1 MKQQPLNPEQK
12 YKRQEHLAKAI
23 FLILPTWLVCFFML
37 WISNQYYAVIM
48 HNQYLLQSIYIGA
61 GMLASVIFY
70 AFRFRFLPTF
80 GLLLLCLYLL
90 YKGID
95 NFVYGEFD
103 AFFYGRQFGL
113 FAFLFALGWFL
124 SWGFLKQQ
132 RFPIVISGIFFI
144 VSIYLIAKQS
154 SLSVE
159 NLLQTFVPLVLYTV
173 YIFYAVQVLAQ
184 HKDRAQSYWGH
195 LLRRLGIFIGFALL
209 LIFGVLWFMQD
220 EIKAKVE
227 EFGGGGKPNKESMLK
242 EDKDGTFSLAEYT
255 KLRSNLG
262 RSNELLFVAKID
274 NFFEDGTANPLYLT
288 GFYYSKYDPETETFE
303 PDTLLP
309 ESDLFKPN
317 PSKVGLYF
325 TQSDSAVLKD
335 AKTQGYMKTVN
346 VEIYKTLLSP
356 NEFIAPTTS
365 YFLQPIAVDK
375 NNKQEFKSAYRAKS
389 LVSELNSAYF
399 VYNPG
404 GNPIL
409 EQFQEMRFEKL
420 RLANDYSKVSPKL
433 MQYYTSLPK
442 MERFQKVADL
452 AREIAAGKTTNL
464 DKVLAVRDY
473 FLSKDENGKALFKYS
488 DNPGIPDIPSA
499 SKLNYFL
506 FENRKGYCAYYAGAT
521 LFMLRSLGIPSRIVA
536 GFLTQDR
543 NPGNNKGWYWYYA
556 DQAHAWVQVYFPG
569 YGWLDFDTTV
579 GNEDAQ
585 QAPKPDGTPPNNPG
599 NALLAFDGV
608 VTEVDTLRK
617 MATIK
622 ALKMVF
628 KDKPY
633 DNLQEQQVKLDLS
646 VATIM
651 KDSLKLPVSALK
663 IADSV
668 TAVSFAEAFKTID
681 APQNADGKAV
691 LKLFPAPA
699 PIDEVQIKVAHI
711 PDYMVIG
718 ESKKKEVMP
727 VWQIV
732 LWTAGAVLLLG
743 LILFWLLA
751 PLYRV
756 YLKLRKKMSRTFPER
771 AYWDFRYSQFVLH
784 QLGYERNALS
794 ALSYAQK
801 IDLELPLKYGEF
813 VQRYLKL
820 KYSET
825 PLSNTERQFIEGY
838 TKGFESVLR
847 HKLPAKKRFRYF
859 ANPMR
864 TIAFLQLKA

>member
-1 MKQQPLNPEQK
+1 MNPVQK
-12 YKRQEHLAKAI
+12 HKRKEHLAKAI
-23 FLILPTWLVCFFML
+23 FLILPTWLVCFFIL

-48 HNQYLLQSIYIGA
+48 HNQYLLQSVYIGA

-80 GLLLLCLYLL
+80 GLLVLCLYLM
-90 YKGID
+90 YSGVD

-113 FAFLFALGWFL
+113 FAFLFSLGWFL
-124 SWGFLKQQ
+124 SWGFLRQE
-132 RFPIVISGIFFI
+132 RFPIVASGTFFI
-144 VSIYLIAKQS
+144 AGIYLIAKQNN
-154 SLSVE
+154 LSVD
-159 NLLQTFVPLVLYTV
+159 NLLQAFVPLILYTV
-173 YIFYAVQVLAQ
+173 YLFYAVQVLAQ
-184 HKDRAQSYWGH
+184 HKDKAQHYWWH
-195 LLRRLGIFIGFALL
+195 LVKRLGLFIGLALV
-209 LIFGVLWFMQD
+209 LIFGVVWIMEE

-227 EFGGGGKPNKESMLK
+227 EFGGGGKQNKETMLK
-242 EDKDGTFSLAEYT
+242 ENKDGTFSLADYA

-262 RSNELLFVAKID
+262 RSNELLFVARID

-288 GFYYSKYDPETETFE
+288 GFYYSRYDPETETFE
-303 PDTLLP
+303 QDTLLP

-317 PSKVGLYF
+317 PSKIGLYF
-325 TQSDSAVLKD
+325 THADSAVLKD
-335 AKTQGYMKTVN
+335 AKQQDYMKTVDIE
-346 VEIYKTLLSP
+346 VYKTLLSP
-356 NEFIAPTTS
+356 NEFVAPTTS
-365 YFLQPIAVDK
+365 FFIQPIAIDK

-404 GNPIL
+404 GNVML
-409 EQFQEMRFEKL
+409 SQFQEMRFEKL

-433 MQYYTSLPK
+433 MEYYTSLPQIG
-442 MERFQKVADL
+442 RFQKVADL
-452 AREIAAGKTTNL
+452 AKEVTAGKTTNV
-464 DKVLAVRDY
+464 DKILAIRDY
-473 FLSKDENGKALFKYS
+473 FLSKDESGKPLFKYS

-599 NALLAFDGV
+599 NALLAIDGIV
-608 VTEVDTLRK
+608 SDVDTLRK
-617 MATIK
+617 AATIK

-633 DNLQEQQVKLDLS
+633 EKLDSKTVSLDLS
-646 VATIM
+646 VASIM
-651 KDSLKLPVSALK
+651 KDSLTIPISDLQVN
-663 IADSV
+663 DSV
-668 TAVSFAEAFKTID
+668 TAISFAEAFKNI
-681 APQNADGKAV
+681 PLNPNEDGKS
-691 LKLFPAPA
+691 LLNRLPSPA
-699 PIDEVQIKVAHI
+699 PIDEVHVKVPHI
-711 PDYMVIG
+711 EDHLVIG
-718 ESKKKEVMP
+718 ESKKKEQTP
-727 VWQIV
+727 VWKIV
-732 LWTAGAVLLLG
+732 LWTTGCIVLLLI
-743 LILFWLLA
+743 ILFWLLA
-751 PLYRV
+751 PLYRG
-756 YLKLRKKMSRTFPER
+756 YLRIRKKISKTFPEKT
-771 AYWDFRYSQFVLH
+771 YWDFRYTQFVLY

-794 ALSYAQK
+794 AFNYAGK
-801 IDLELPLKYGEF
+801 IDKVMPLKYTEF
-813 VQRYLKL
+813 VQNYLKL
-820 KYSET
+820 KYAET
-825 PLSNTERQFIEGY
+825 PLSSPQRQFMEQYIR
-838 TKGFESVLR
+838 GFNSILV
-847 HKLPAKKRFRYF
+847 HKIPAKQRFRHF

-864 TIAFLQLKA
+864 TLAFLRSKA

>member
-1 MKQQPLNPEQK
+1 MNPEQK
-12 YKRQEHLAKAI
+12 HKRKEHLAKAI
-23 FLILPTWLVCFFML
+23 FLILPTWLVCFFIL

-48 HNQYLLQSIYIGA
+48 HNQYLLQSIYIGS

-80 GLLLLCLYLL
+80 GLLVLCLYLL
-90 YKGID
+90 YNGID
-95 NFVYGEFD
+95 NVVYGEFD

-113 FAFLFALGWFL
+113 FAFLFTLGWFL
-124 SWGFLKQQ
+124 SWGFLRLQ
-132 RFPIVISGIFFI
+132 RFPIVVSGIFFI
-144 VSIYLIAKQS
+144 SCIYLIAKQNN
-154 SLSVE
+154 LDVGG
-159 NLLQTFVPLVLYTV
+159 LLQAFVPLVLYTV
-173 YIFYAVQVLAQ
+173 YIFYAVQVLVQ
-184 HKDRAQSYWGH
+184 HKDRAQHYWGH
-195 LLRRLGIFIGFALL
+195 LLRRLGLFIGFALV
-209 LIFGVLWFMQD
+209 LIFSVIWFMED
-220 EIKAKVE
+220 EIKAKVD
-227 EFGGGGKPNKESMLK
+227 EFGGGGKSNKESMLK
-242 EDKDGTFSLAEYT
+242 KNKDGTFSLEEYT

-262 RSNELLFVAKID
+262 RTNELLFVAKID

-288 GFYYSKYDPETETFE
+288 GFYYSKYDPASETFE

-335 AKTQGYMKTVN
+335 ARQNDYMKTVN

-356 NEFIAPTTS
+356 NEFVAPTTS
-365 YFLQPIAVDK
+365 FFLQPISVDK

-404 GNPIL
+404 GNAML

-442 MERFQKVADL
+442 MERFQQVADL
-452 AREIAAGKTTNL
+452 AKKITAGKTTNV
-464 DKVLAVRDY
+464 DKVLAIRDY
-473 FLSKDENGKALFKYS
+473 FLSKDENGKPLFKYS

-579 GNEDAQ
+579 GNEEAQ
-585 QAPKPDGTPPNNPG
+585 QAPKPDGTPPDNPG
-599 NALLAFDGV
+599 NAVLAIDGV
-608 VTEVDTLRK
+608 VTDVDTLRK

-633 DNLQEQQVKLDLS
+633 DNLQEQQVQLDLS

-651 KDSLKLPVSALK
+651 KDSLKIPVTALNV
-663 IADSV
+663 ADSV
-668 TAVSFAEAFKTID
+668 TAVSFAEAFKPIE
-681 APQNADGKAV
+681 APQNAEGKSL
-691 LKLFPAPA
+691 LKIFPSPA
-699 PIDEVQIKVAHI
+699 PIDEVQVKVPHI
-711 PDYMVIG
+711 PDQLVIG
-718 ESKKKEVMP
+718 EREKQAKTP
-727 VWQIV
+727 VWQTV
-732 LWTAGAVLLLG
+732 LWVTGAVILLG
-743 LILFWLLA
+743 LIIFWLLA
-751 PLYRV
+751 PLYRL
-756 YLKLRKKMSRTFPER
+756 YLQLRRKMSRTFPES
-771 AYWDFRYSQFVLH
+771 AYWDFRYTQFVLH
-784 QLGYERNALS
+784 QLGYERNHLS
-794 ALSYAQK
+794 AFSYAQK
-801 IDLELPLKYGEF
+801 MDLELPLKYTQF
-813 VQRYLKL
+813 VQLYLKL

-825 PLSNTERQFIEGY
+825 ALNSAERQFMERY
-838 TKGFESVLR
+838 VKGFEGVLR

-864 TIAFLQLKA
+864 TIAFLQSKG

>member
-1 MKQQPLNPEQK
+1 LNPEQK
-12 YKRQEHLAKAI
+12 YKRKEHLAKAV

-80 GLLLLCLYLL
+80 GLLVLCLYLL
-90 YKGID
+90 YSGID
-95 NFVYGEFD
+95 NVVYGEFD
-103 AFFYGRQFGL
+103 SFFYGQQFFL
-113 FAFLFALGWFL
+113 FAFLFSLGWFL
-124 SWGFLKQQ
+124 SWGFLRQQ
-132 RFPIVISGIFFI
+132 RFPIVVSGIFFI
-144 VSIYLIAKQS
+144 SSIYLIAKQNN
-154 SLSVE
+154 LDVAG
-159 NLLQTFVPLVLYTV
+159 LLQAFVPLVLYTV
-173 YIFYAVQVLAQ
+173 YIFYAVQVFAQ
-184 HKDRAQSYWGH
+184 HKDRAQHYWGH
-195 LLRRLGIFIGFALL
+195 LLKRLGIFIGFALV
-209 LIFGVLWFMQD
+209 LIFSVVWFMSG
-220 EIKAKVE
+220 EIKAKVD
-227 EFGGGGKPNKESMLK
+227 EFGGGGKSNKESMLK
-242 EDKDGTFSLAEYT
+242 KNKDGTFSLEEYT

-262 RSNELLFVAKID
+262 RTNELLFVAKID

-288 GFYYSKYDPETETFE
+288 GFYYSKYDPASETFE

-335 AKTQGYMKTVN
+335 ALKQEYLKTVN
-346 VEIYKTLLSP
+346 IEVYKTLLSP

-365 YFLQPIAVDK
+365 FFLQPIAVDR

-404 GNPIL
+404 GNAML

-420 RLANDYSKVSPKL
+420 RMANDYSKVSPKL
-433 MQYYTSLPK
+433 MQYYTSMPK
-442 MERFQKVADL
+442 MERFQQVADL
-452 AREIAAGKTTNL
+452 AKKITAGKTTNV
-464 DKVLAVRDY
+464 DKVLAIRDY
-473 FLSKDENGKALFKYS
+473 FLSKDENGKPLFKYS

-579 GNEDAQ
+579 GNEEAQ
-585 QAPKPDGTPPNNPG
+585 QAPKPDGTPPENPG
-599 NALLAFDGV
+599 NALLAIDGV
-608 VTEVDTLRK
+608 VTDVDTLRK

-633 DNLQEQQVKLDLS
+633 EQLQEQQVQLDLS

-651 KDSLKLPVSALK
+651 KDSLKIPVTALNV
-663 IADSV
+663 ADSV
-668 TAVSFAEAFKTID
+668 TAVSFAEAFKPIV
-681 APQNADGKAV
+681 APPNVDGKTL
-691 LKLFPAPA
+691 LKRFPSPA
-699 PIDEVQIKVAHI
+699 PIDEVQVKVPHI
-711 PDYMVIG
+711 ADQKVIG
-718 ESKKKEVMP
+718 ERQKQATTP
-727 VWQIV
+727 VWQTV
-732 LWTAGAVLLLG
+732 LWITGAVLLLG
-743 LILFWLLA
+743 LIIFWSLA
-751 PLYRV
+751 PLYRL
-756 YLKLRKKMSRTFPER
+756 YLRLRRKMSRTFPEQ
-771 AYWDFRYSQFVLH
+771 AYWDFRYTQFVLH
-784 QLGYERNALS
+784 QLGNERNNLS
-794 ALSYAQK
+794 AFSYAQK
-801 IDLELPLKYGEF
+801 MDRELPLKYAQF
-813 VQRYLKL
+813 VQLYLKL

-825 PLSNTERQFIEGY
+825 ALSGSERQFMQQY
-838 TKGFESVLR
+838 VKGFEGVLR
-847 HKLPAKKRFRYF
+847 YKLPAKKRFRYF

-864 TIAFLQLKA
+864 TIAFLQTKP